1 MNIQKFSLLESN
13 NYSEKLLRLLARKK
27 ILPEIQ
33 DVYDNWKQDEN
44 GIDVMLGSGGIYQD
58 IAEKICSVLI
68 ENDIECTTVSQEFD
82 EQNVYTV
89 AKMND
94 GVYIID
100 VSPYTYETGGGYNWK
115 KIPNV
120 IFEESDIIIKRI
132 SPDVDDY
139 NSYIY
144 ESIFENISN
153 MGDDIQILKSSN
165 MSGNTE
171 NKQNDSLSGDTGNK
185 QYQPKEIIVD
195 VENKDDEIIKDI
207 INRFTLLIKKRKIRN
222 LRVLKITGIL
232 NKLDISALKYSK
244 LDIIMSNNDEI
255 IATYTLNINK
265 ISNIK
270 IYINKNLVFDLDH
283 KTYDINAMIEKM
295 VTYYKKYLE
304 HKNWKIK

>member
-33 DVYDNWKQDEN
+33 DVYSNWKQDEN
-44 GIDVMLGSGGIYQD
+44 GIDVMLGSGGICQD

-68 ENDIECTTVSQEFD
+68 ENDIECTTVSQEID
-82 EQNVYTV
+82 EQHVYTV
-89 AKMND
+89 AKMDD

-270 IYINKNLVFDLDH
+270 ISINKNLVFDLDH